1 MTHYLNTVIN
11 RKLTPQSLPI
21 PGTTQAPNSAGG
33 FAWAVD
39 DWTRLDRFLI
49 LGSEGGSY
57 YATEQALSRE
67 NAEAVVRCVAQDG
80 LRAVAR
86 IVEISVAGR
95 APKNDP
101 ALLALAIAASLG
113 DEPTR
118 KAALDALPQVA
129 RIGTHLFHFASYM
142 DGLRGW
148 GRGPRRAVA
157 AWYQTMPARKLAY
170 QAVKYQSRDGWSH
183 RDLLRLAH
191 PVAVDETHNAIFHW
205 ITQGWSGV
213 GDEPHSDEALRSIWA
228 FERAKRAGSV
238 VEIAGLIRDYNLPR
252 EAVPTHWLAQREVWA
267 ALLDSDMPM
276 TAMIR
281 NLATMTRVGLLTPV
295 SEAAAKVTAEL
306 INRERLVAAR
316 VHPIALLSALVT
328 YQSGSGVRGWGKWQ
342 PVAEVVDALDAAFY
356 LAFDAVTP
364 ANRRMLLAL
373 DISGSMGMGM
383 VAGVPGLTPRLS
395 SAAMALVTA
404 ATERSHAFVAFT
416 NGKYPSLYSKSGIGS
431 GITQLDISPRQRLDD
446 VVRVMSNLPVG
457 GTDCALPMV
466 WATKY
471 KVPVD
476 TFVIY
481 TDSETWSGDI
491 HPVQAL
497 RKYRERMGIPARLV
511 VVGMVSNGFTIADP
525 DDAGMLDV
533 VGFDTATPELISG
546 FARGDM

>member
-11 RKLTPQSLPI
+11 RKQTPQSLPI
-21 PGTTQAPNSAGG
+21 PGTVQTPNSAGG

-57 YATEQALSRE
+57 YATERTLSRE

-80 LRAVAR
+80 LRTVAR

-101 ALLALAIAASLG
+101 ALLSLAIAASLG
-113 DEPTR
+113 DVSTR
-118 KAALDALPQVA
+118 KAALDALSLVA
-129 RIGTHLFHFASYM
+129 RIGTHLFHFAGYM

-157 AWYQTMPARKLAY
+157 AWYQAIPARKLAY

-191 PVAVDETHNAIFHW
+191 PVAVDDTHNAIFHW
-205 ITQGWSGV
+205 ITQGWSEV
-213 GDEPHSDEALRSIWA
+213 GDEPHPDEALRTIWA

-238 VEIAGLIRDYNLPR
+238 GEIAGLIRDYTLPR
-252 EAVPTHWLAQREVWA
+252 EAVPTQWLAEREVWA
-267 ALLDSDMPM
+267 ALLDSDMPL

-281 NLATMTRVGLLTPV
+281 NLATMTRVGLLTPM
-295 SEAAAKVTAEL
+295 SEAAAKVTTEL

-316 VHPIALLSALVT
+316 VHPVALLSALVT
-328 YQSGSGVRGWGKWQ
+328 YQSGHGVRGSGTWQ
-342 PVAEVVDALDAAFY
+342 PVPHVVDALDAAFY

-373 DISGSMGMGM
+373 DVSGSMGMGM
-383 VAGVPGLTPRLS
+383 VAGVPGLTPRLG

-416 NGKYPSLYSKSGIGS
+416 NGLHRSMHSQSGIGS

-446 VVRVMSNLPVG
+446 VVRSVSNLPFG
-457 GTDCALPMV
+457 GTDCALPML
-466 WATKY
+466 WATEH

-481 TDSETWSGDI
+481 TDSETWAGTI

-497 RKYRERMGIPARLV
+497 RQYRERMGIPASLV
-511 VVGMVSNGFTIADP
+511 VVGMLSNGFTIADP
-525 DDAGMLDV
+525 ADAGMLDV

-546 FARGDM
+546 FARGDI